1 VAQRRIVGIA
11 LLRNEEYFTTWSIAS
26 AVEFC
31 DEFLVVENQ
40 STDGTLEKVEA
51 LRDRFPRITV
61 HQVEDPNRSHRY
73 IEEYAGQ
80 DVWVFGVDG
89 DEIYDREGL
98 ARLRPR
104 ILEGEFDAW
113 WRIDGHM
120 LHATRLDLDRG
131 RGTGYATPATPSGTK
146 LFNFSA
152 LQSWKEPNRER
163 LHGRNMEFRNGWSRD
178 RVLQLYRKE
187 SWESTDLRALHLCF
201 FPRTSVDRVDPIRR
215 PNPSEL
221 RAGPLRKVHNFLKN
235 HLANPFSRDAG
246 YKTRRY
252 RRGGLVERDISA
264 FGRPTA
270 WMELDPQAEGVEA
283 VLGGYDS
290 SGGSPPSLP
299 G

>member
-11 LLRNEEYFTTWSIAS
+11 LLRNEEYFSTWSIAS

-40 STDGTLEKVEA
+40 STDRTLEKVEA
-51 LRDRFPRITV
+51 LRDRFPRITL

-98 ARLRPR
+98 TRLRPR
-104 ILEGEFDAW
+104 ILDGEFDSW
-113 WRIDGHM
+113 WRMDGHM
-120 LHATRLDLDRG
+120 LHATRLDLERG
-131 RGTGYATPATPSGTK
+131 RGNGYATPATPSVTK
-146 LFNFSA
+146 LFNFGA
-152 LQSWKEPNRER
+152 LESWREPNRER
-163 LHGRNMEFRNGWSRD
+163 LHGHNMEFRKGWSRD
-178 RVLQLYRKE
+178 RVLKLYRKE
-187 SWESTDLRALHLCF
+187 SWESADFRALHLCF

-221 RAGPLRKVHNFLKN
+221 RVGRLGRAHNFLKN
-235 HLANPFSRDAG
+235 ILANPFSRDAS

-264 FGRPTA
+264 FGRPGE
-270 WMELDPQAEGVEA
+270 WRDLDPQADGVEA
-283 VLGGYDS
+283 MLAGSDPA
-290 SGGSPPSLP
+290 GGSPSTLP

>member
-1 VAQRRIVGIA
+1 MTRRRIVGIA

-31 DEFLVVENQ
+31 HEFLVVENR

-51 LRDRFPRITV
+51 LRNRFPRITL

-113 WRIDGHM
+113 WRMDGHM
-120 LHATRLDLDRG
+120 LHATRLDLERG
-131 RGTGYATPATPSGTK
+131 RGTGYATPATPSVTK
-146 LFNFSA
+146 LFNFGA
-152 LQSWKEPNRER
+152 LTSWKEPNRER
-163 LHGRNMEFRNGWSRD
+163 LHGHNMEFRKGWSRKH
-178 RVLQLYRKE
+178 VLHRYRKE
-187 SWESTDLRALHLCF
+187 SWDSTDFRALHLCF
-201 FPRTSVDRVDPIRR
+201 FPRTSVDRVDPTRR

-221 RAGPLRKVHNFLKN
+221 RVGRLGKAHNFLKN
-235 HLANPFSRDAG
+235 FLANPFSRDAS

-252 RRGGLVERDISA
+252 RRGELVERDVSA
-264 FGRPTA
+264 FGRPGA
-270 WMELDPQAEGVEA
+270 WRDLDPQADGVEA
-283 VLGGYDS
+283 ILGGRDPA
-290 SGGSPPSLP
+290 GGSPSSLP